1 MPSTVHGVVFDFL
14 FWKVHKYRAEPNLVR
29 RSPFHQSIFGRRI
42 MQVYNVVRFKV
53 KQGEES
59 AFLDAHRDGKAKWP
73 GLEHGVI
80 IKTGEQTFCLI
91 GTWSSQD
98 AMVAARSA
106 MIKTLDSF
114 RSVLE
119 DQGNGRGVTDAVSG
133 AVVLDL

>member
-1 MPSTVHGVVFDFL
+1 
-14 FWKVHKYRAEPNLVR
+14 
-29 RSPFHQSIFGRRI
+29 
-42 MQVYNVVRFKV
+42 MQVYNVVKFKV
-53 KQGEES
+53 KPGQEG

-80 IKTGEQTFCLI
+80 IRTGDQTFCLI

-98 AMVAARSA
+98 ALVAARSA

-114 RSVLE
+114 RAVLE

-133 AVVLDL
+133 EVVLAL